1 MEKHDFILELG
12 TEELPPKLLRKLS
25 NSLRDNLVA
34 ELENL
39 GLEMGKVDCFATP
52 RRLAV
57 FIKQLQSK
65 QKSQL
70 IEKKG
75 PAIGSPDKAVEG
87 FAKSCGIDKINLKKQ
102 HSEGK
107 EYYFYKTRM
116 KGEKVFDLLPIA
128 VKSAIKNIPVTR
140 AMQWGDS
147 DYSFVRPVHW
157 LVMMLDEK
165 IVPSKIMGLSS
176 GNKSRG
182 LRFSNDSIIEIP
194 SAAKYQATMR
204 KKAKIEVDF
213 DLRKELIRQQVIAIA
228 SDKNAE
234 AVIDDSLLEEV
245 CALIEYPYAFLGNFD
260 KKYLDVPEEAI
271 ISAMKSHQK
280 YFHLVDKGN
289 KLLPL
294 FISVANIESNDMDVI
309 VEGNER
315 VIRPRLADAEFFWN
329 QDRTKSLDQRLVDLK
344 SVLFMKSLGSMADK
358 AKRIEKLSSH
368 IASKLNL
375 DSEVCARAGLLSKS
389 DLMTD
394 MVGEFADLQGIMGE
408 HYALYDG
415 EEKKVAFAIR
425 DQYLPRFSGDKLPS
439 TDEGSVVAIADR
451 LDSITGIYGIG
462 NGPTGSKDPY
472 ALRRLA
478 LGLLRILVEG
488 KKDLNLIELIDSS
501 LNLHS
506 KEVNRDISSEIY
518 KFMMER
524 LKAYYKESHVDG
536 NVFEAVLAVSPESP
550 LDFHLRIEALNEFIQ
565 HSESRS
571 LIEANKRIANILKDC
586 DNIEPKLSL
595 KLLEQE
601 AEKKLYQATQ
611 TITEKLKKEKDYGSI
626 MSSLLALKEV
636 IDDFF
641 DNVMVNVK
649 DTKLRQARLSLI
661 ERVRKLFLSVA
672 DISHLS
678 S

>member
-25 NSLRDNLVA
+25 YSLRDNLVA

-39 GLEMGKVDCFATP
+39 GLEMGEIDCFATP

-57 FIKQLQSK
+57 YINQLQAK
-65 QKSQL
+65 QRERF

-87 FAKSCGIDKINLKKQ
+87 FAKSCGIDKKNLDKQ
-102 HSEGK
+102 DVEGK
-107 EYYFYKTRM
+107 EYYFFKTRK
-116 KGEKVFDLLPIA
+116 KGERAFDLLPKT
-128 VKSAIKNIPVTR
+128 VKSAINNIPITR
-140 AMQWGDS
+140 AMQWGDF

-165 IVPSKIMGLSS
+165 IVPTKIMGLSS

-194 SAAKYQATMR
+194 SATKYQATIQ
-204 KKAKIEVDF
+204 KKAKIEVNF

-228 SDKNAE
+228 SDKNAK
-234 AVIDDSLLEEV
+234 AVIDESLLEEV
-245 CALIEYPYAFLGNFD
+245 CALIEYPHAFLGNFD

-280 YFHLVDKGN
+280 YFHLVDKDN
-289 KLLPL
+289 MLLPL
-294 FISVANIESNDMDVI
+294 FISVANIESNNMAVI
-309 VEGNER
+309 VDGNER
-315 VIRPRLADAEFFWN
+315 VIRPRLADAEFFWS
-329 QDRTKSLDQRLVDLK
+329 QDRTKRLDQRLADLE

-358 AKRIEKLSSH
+358 AKRIEKLSRH
-368 IASKLNL
+368 IANKLNL
-375 DSEVCARAGLLSKS
+375 DSEACARAGLLSKS

-394 MVGEFADLQGIMGE
+394 MVGEFADLQGIMGG
-408 HYALYDG
+408 HYALHDG
-415 EEKKVAFAIR
+415 EEEKVAFAIR

-488 KKDLNLIELIDSS
+488 KQDLNLIELIDYS

-506 KEVNRDISSEIY
+506 KEVNRDISIEIY

-524 LKAYYKESHVDG
+524 LKAYYKEINVDG

-550 LDFHLRIEALNEFIQ
+550 LDFHLRIEVLNEFIE

-586 DNIEPKLSL
+586 DNKEPKVNFR
-595 KLLEQE
+595 LLEEE
-601 AEKKLYQATQ
+601 AEIKLYQATQ
-611 TITEKLKKEKDYGSI
+611 TIAEKLKEEKDYRSI

-641 DNVMVNVK
+641 DNVMVNVE

-661 ERVRKLFLSVA
+661 KRVRKLFLSVA

>member
-1 MEKHDFILELG
+1 METHDFILELG
-12 TEELPPKLLRKLS
+12 TEELPPKLLPKLS
-25 NSLRDNLVA
+25 NSLRDNLV
-34 ELENL
+34 EGLENL
-39 GLEMGKVDCFATP
+39 GLEMGEVDCFATP

-57 FIKQLQSK
+57 YISQLQAK
-65 QKSQL
+65 QQEQF

-87 FAKSCGIDKINLKKQ
+87 FANSCGVDTNNLEKQ
-102 HSEGK
+102 LVEGK
-107 EYYFYKTRM
+107 EYYFYKTKK
-116 KGEKVFDLLPIA
+116 KGRRTLDLLPMI
-128 VKSAIKNIPVTR
+128 VKSAINNIPITR
-140 AMQWGDS
+140 AMQWGDF

-157 LVMMLDEK
+157 LVMMLDDK
-165 IVPSKIMGLSS
+165 IVPVKIMGLLS
-176 GNKSRG
+176 GNKSKG
-182 LRFSNDSIIEIP
+182 LRFSNDSTIEIP

-213 DLRKELIRQQVIAIA
+213 DLRKELIRRQVIAIA
-228 SDKNAE
+228 SEKNAE
-234 AVIDDSLLEEV
+234 VVIDESLLEEV
-245 CALIEYPYAFLGNFD
+245 CALVEYPQAFLGNFD
-260 KKYLDVPEEAI
+260 KRYLDVPEEAL

-280 YFHLVDKGN
+280 YFHLVDKN
-289 KLLPL
+289 KKLLPL
-294 FISVANIESNDMDVI
+294 FISVANIESTNIAVI
-309 VEGNER
+309 VDGNER
-315 VIRPRLADAEFFWN
+315 VIRPRLADSEFFWN
-329 QDRTKSLDQRLVDLK
+329 QDRTKRLDQRLVDLE
-344 SVLFMKSLGSMADK
+344 SVLFMNTLGSMADK

-394 MVGEFADLQGIMGE
+394 MVGEFADLQGIMGG
-408 HYALYDG
+408 HYALHDG

-425 DQYLPRFSGDKLPS
+425 DHYLPRFSGDNLPS
-439 TDEGSVVAIADR
+439 TEEGLVIAIADK

-488 KKDLNLIELIDSS
+488 KQDLNLIELIDSS

-506 KEVNRDISSEIY
+506 KEVNRDMSNEIY

-524 LKAYYKESHVDG
+524 LKAYYKESQVDG

-571 LIEANKRIANILKDC
+571 LIEANKRIANILKDY
-586 DNIEPKLSL
+586 DGKEL
-595 KLLEQE
+595 KLNSSLLEEE
-601 AEKKLYQATQ
+601 AEKKLYLATQ
-611 TITEKLKKEKDYGSI
+611 VITKQLKKEKDYGLI

-641 DNVMVNVK
+641 DNVMVNVE
-649 DTKLRQARLSLI
+649 DTKLRQARLMLI

-672 DISHLS
+672 DVSYLS

>member
-25 NSLRDNLVA
+25 NSLRDNLVT

-87 FAKSCGIDKINLKKQ
+87 FAKSCGIDKINLEKQ
-102 HSEGK
+102 HFEGK
-107 EYYFYKTRM
+107 EYYFYKTTK
-116 KGEKVFDLLPIA
+116 KGDKVIDLLPIV
-128 VKSAIKNIPVTR
+128 VKSAIKNIPITR

-165 IVPSKIMGLSS
+165 IIPTRIMGLSS

-182 LRFSNDSIIEIP
+182 LRFSNDPIIEIS
-194 SAAKYQATMR
+194 SAAKYQNTIK
-204 KKAKIEVDF
+204 KKAKIEVNF

-234 AVIDDSLLEEV
+234 AVIDESLLEEV
-245 CALIEYPYAFLGNFD
+245 CALIEYPHAFLGNFD

-271 ISAMKSHQK
+271 ISVMKSHQK

-294 FISVANIESNDMDVI
+294 FISVANIESNNMSVI

-315 VIRPRLADAEFFWN
+315 VIRPRLADAEFFWS

-358 AKRIEKLSSH
+358 AKRIEKLSSN

-394 MVGEFADLQGIMGE
+394 MVGEFADLQGIMGG

-478 LGLLRILVEG
+478 LGLLRILVE
-488 KKDLNLIELIDSS
+488 KKQDLNLIELIDSS

-506 KEVNRDISSEIY
+506 KEVNRDISNEIY

-586 DNIEPKLSL
+586 DDIEPKLNL
-595 KLLEQE
+595 KLLEEE

-611 TITEKLKKEKDYGSI
+611 TITEKLKKEKDYRSI

>member
-25 NSLRDNLVA
+25 NSLRDNLVT

-294 FISVANIESNDMDVI
+294 FISVANIESNDMTVI

-506 KEVNRDISSEIY
+506 KEVNRNISSEIY